1 VLKTNNMKSI
11 KLILNVALLVGVS
24 ACFYSCGGDDAEPAV
39 VRDPSA
45 LVGKWAA
52 VSLQLYD
59 CANTSENITNTCG
72 TGDYCATFQFN
83 ADGTLTE
90 QLSGSSTVESG
101 AYNAQEGL
109 VSICAN
115 YKGCATWVFSV
126 QGNQLKL
133 EKFDITAC
141 NEIWLFNKL

>member
-1 VLKTNNMKSI
+1 MKSI
-11 KLILNVALLVGVS
+11 KLILNIALLVGVS
-24 ACFYSCGGDDAEPAV
+24 VGLYSCGDDDAEPAV

-45 LVGKWAA
+45 LVGTWAA

-59 CANTSENITNTCG
+59 CANASENITNTCG

-90 QLSGSSTVESG
+90 QLSGSTIVESG

-115 YKGCATWVFSV
+115 YKGCSSWVFSV
-126 QGNQLKL
+126 QENQLKL
-133 EKFDITAC
+133 ERFDITAC
-141 NEIWLFNKL
+141 NETWLFVKTN